1 MMSFHWPGNLRELH
15 NAADRFVLGLSDEE
29 WVAAVVRDYQ
39 RVGCA
44 WTLMFVV
51 NDFERLLLQ
60 RPWSLQAGARKTH
73 QLRYLSEEMLCR
85 RWPIKSGILSVPHSD
100 WTAKK

>member
-44 WTLMFVV
+44 
-51 NDFERLLLQ
+51 
-60 RPWSLQAGARKTH
+60 
-73 QLRYLSEEMLCR
+73 
-85 RWPIKSGILSVPHSD
+85 
-100 WTAKK
+100 